1 MEAIKR
7 LARVVNMGMAG
18 EPEHAALQIIETNK
32 VFEFSEV
39 KFVYEDGTTVLLE
52 ERMNDNDLNQHII
65 RKILNKQEHTVMLS
79 YFEPNE
85 DVTLYF

>member
-7 LARVVNMGMAG
+7 LARIVNMGMAG
-18 EPEHAALQIIETNK
+18 EPEHAVLQIIETNK

-52 ERMNDNDLNQHII
+52 ERMNDNDLNQNII
-65 RKILNKQEHTVMLS
+65 RKILNQGHTVTIS

-85 DVTLYF
+85 DVTLHF